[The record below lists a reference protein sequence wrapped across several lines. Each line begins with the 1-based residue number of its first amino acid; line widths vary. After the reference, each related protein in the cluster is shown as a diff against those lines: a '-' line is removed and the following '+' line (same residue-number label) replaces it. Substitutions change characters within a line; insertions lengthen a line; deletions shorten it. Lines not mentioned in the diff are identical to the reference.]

1 MIDELTKVA
10 DAMDKAGITPRNWH
24 SKLHVLPNVTN
35 KSPCIRIWLTADG
48 HIKDIGLI
56 SPELARKLWKYE
68 PANGDSLPGFNVRS
82 LYRVVKPENEIK
94 KTTKEI
100 ENTMGEGFDWVPFTR
115 PEDDFWAKTR
125 DGLKRCFDGVRENLE
140 RICADKLLDGEILQ
154 KFFAAVRQ
162 IDIDQFQKEYE
173 GAVRNEIECGRLPIS
188 CMCHFVSASKKIK
201 EDSNPRE
208 PVPKFSIFLDI
219 EDHVEYP
226 VAHEKTMVRL
236 NDLLSDDTIADVAS
250 SAERDA
256 YNRDTREKDELF
268 PQVNLP
274 VLGGVK
280 LRSQV
285 DIIHAQRRYNL
296 SESATFPVGMESR
309 KRVKAALEWIGDRER
324 DKITNGQA
332 GKGELL
338 FAYPCALP
346 QEKIPLSKMMT
357 GGQKDSYRKEDTF
370 KRLSESVIRQLKG
383 LDIPANNAEL
393 EIFSLRKMDKAR
405 TKVVYYRNTTVDS
418 LETASKAW
426 HQGCQNIPPLD
437 IKGWGEK
444 NEKNKPHPI
453 PVEPETVFPVQ
464 LHRYLNTIWKKEG
477 ENASQVDNGKVK
489 GFMPTDGLDLL
500 LETSPETLAAHM
512 LGRFMQHAQA
522 YFSTLCHN
530 TGRRRVAQIP
540 DKEIYPGILGL
551 LLFKLEKHKEVFMKE
566 SAFLLGRFL
575 RVTDEVHRLYCEV
588 VRKKKDGTPDL
599 PPELCGGAFMTSM
612 LEAPTT
618 ALGQL
623 CTRSAPYVKWA
634 RGGADKGDKAG
645 LVGYWMKQWAEIS
658 DQLHVLNWPQRL
670 QPEER
675 AQVFLGYL
683 SSFQKK
689 EQGNVSETTD
699 TTKEGVLQ

>member
-1 MIDELTKVA
+1 MIDELIRVA
-10 DAMDKAGITPRNWH
+10 NAMDKAGITPRNWH
-24 SKLHVLPNVTN
+24 PKLHVLPNVTN
-35 KSPCIRIWLTADG
+35 KAPCIRVWLTADG

-56 SPELARKLWKYE
+56 SPEQARKLWKYE
-68 PANGDSLPGFNVRS
+68 PANGDSLPGFNVSS
-82 LYRVVKPENEIK
+82 LYRMVKPENEIK
-94 KTTKEI
+94 KAAKE
-100 ENTMGEGFDWVPFTR
+100 MGNAMEEGFDWAPFTR
-115 PEDDFWAKTR
+115 PEDDSWDQTR
-125 DGLKRCFDGVRENLE
+125 ARLKRCFGRIRESLE
-140 RICADKLLDGEILQ
+140 KACADKLLDGETLQ
-154 KFFAAVRQ
+154 KFFAAVKR
-162 IDIDQFQKEYE
+162 IDIDQFKKEYE
-173 GAVRNEIECGRLPIS
+173 GVVRNEIRCGKLPIS
-188 CMCHFVSASKKIK
+188 CLCHLMNASNKIK
-201 EDSNPRE
+201 PEQ
-208 PVPKFSIFLDI
+208 KFSIFLDI
-219 EDHVEYP
+219 EDYVEYP

-236 NDLLSDDTIADVAS
+236 NDLLSDDTIADVIAS
-250 SAERDA
+250 VERDA
-256 YNRDTREKDELF
+256 YNQSTRKKNELF

-285 DIIHAQRRYNL
+285 DIIPAQHRYHC

-309 KRVKAALEWIGDRER
+309 RRAKAALEWIGNRER
-324 DKITNGQA
+324 NKMTNGQA

-338 FAYPCALP
+338 FAYPRTLP
-346 QEKIPLSKMMT
+346 QENIPLSKMMI
-357 GGQKDSYRKEDTF
+357 GGQEKDSYRKEDTF

-383 LDIPANNAEL
+383 LGIPANNAEL

-405 TKVVYYRNTTVDS
+405 TKVVYYRNTTVES
-418 LETASKAW
+418 LETASRAW
-426 HQGCQNIPPLD
+426 HHGCQNIPPLD
-437 IKGWGEK
+437 IKVWSEK
-444 NEKNKPHPI
+444 NEKNKPHPV

-464 LHRYLNTIWKKEG
+464 LHHYLNAIWKKEG
-477 ENASQVDNGKVK
+477 ETVSQVDNGKIK
-489 GFMPTDGLDLL
+489 GFMPTDGLNLL

-512 LGRFMQHAQA
+512 LERFIQHAQA

-530 TGRRRVAQIP
+530 TGRRRVAQVP

-551 LLFKLEKHKEVFMKE
+551 LLLKLGKHKEDFMKE

-599 PPELCGGAFMTSM
+599 PPELCGSAFMTSM

-658 DQLHVLNWPQRL
+658 DQLHVLDWPQRL

-683 SSFQKK
+683 SSFPKK
-689 EQGNVSETTD
+689 EQGNVSETND
-699 TTKEGVLQ
+699 ITKEGVSQ